1 VIKIIKNFILGLLI
15 AFLASFLIYNLQNI
29 NSNLQEKKNLQL
41 QIIELLYSMENQIIT
56 LQYIKNTKH
65 LYMDKNTT
73 NNLKST
79 NQPIDKILKIKNKY
93 EFKRTI
99 NSLSLHLQKL
109 LSLNKLLIDNYEI
122 DKNISIKYI
131 CNISKDMNLF
141 IEKLTNKKLTNDN
154 IEDEWKKH
162 KEMFYKNIDNLQE
175 LFDKLIKIEKNRLFI
190 FKSLDYKPNEIK
202 KLQINLI
209 TEQTDTTKQS
219 SQ

>member
-1 VIKIIKNFILGLLI
+1 
-15 AFLASFLIYNLQNI
+15 
-29 NSNLQEKKNLQL
+29 
-41 QIIELLYSMENQIIT
+41 
-56 LQYIKNTKH
+56 
-65 LYMDKNTT
+65 
-73 NNLKST
+73 
-79 NQPIDKILKIKNKY
+79 
-93 EFKRTI
+93 
-99 NSLSLHLQKL
+99 
-109 LSLNKLLIDNYEI
+109 
-122 DKNISIKYI
+122 
-131 CNISKDMNLF
+131 MNLF